1 MYSNK
6 DLKAEIPDGFKI
18 AQIFRNSVSVSRDAT
33 RDVTRDTT
41 AAFSTSTFQGKE
53 SESHSKDQICFEG
66 FGRHTLD
73 RCFYFQKDLR
83 PDGWTMKTGAVKLML
98 EGLKKCPDLQERY
111 QEAIKEMEDFLD
123 RSEERRVGKECRSR
137 WSPYH

>member
-98 EGLKKCPDLQERY
+98 EGLKKCSPDLQEQH
-111 QEAIKEMEDFLD
+111 QETIKEMEDFLD
-123 RSEERRVGKECRSR
+123 ELKKESRSIISEA
-137 WSPYH
+137 